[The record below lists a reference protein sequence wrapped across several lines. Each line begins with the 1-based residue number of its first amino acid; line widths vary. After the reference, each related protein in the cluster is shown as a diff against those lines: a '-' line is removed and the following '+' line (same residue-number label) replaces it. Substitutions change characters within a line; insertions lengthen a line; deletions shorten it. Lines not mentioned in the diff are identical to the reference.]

1 MLPLAQLRSR
11 AAVLSIS
18 ILVLA
23 PFATA
28 QKPAASAPP
37 QQAAPAPAPSTLVT
51 CPANLTAP
59 PLSPALAAAQQLYRT
74 GKFDEALSAY
84 KPIADAG
91 GADGATAYAGIARVY
106 LRQRNPAA
114 ALDAANKGVALLPGK
129 APATVALG
137 EVDFR
142 LGKLT
147 DAEKLWLASI
157 RNCEPDGRAHLGE
170 ARLARATSNYLRAR
184 HEIEAAH
191 KIDPHDPDI
200 ERLWMSSLTREERI
214 KALQERIG
222 AQTDDDDDEKKGL
235 AEMLA
240 LLEDESDNPMH
251 SCKLAQAVESTSAKF
266 APLMADANR
275 IRGYGLEMKFNGQS
289 ARLLLD
295 TGASGIL
302 INRKVAERAGIHPVI
317 RTELKGIGDK
327 GAMGGFVGVADSIR
341 IGDLE
346 FKGCFVEVSDRRSV
360 ADTEGLI
367 GADVFAHYL
376 VELNFPDAKFKL
388 TQLPPVPDQTNSEVS
403 LESHPSSAV
412 HLHDRYIAPEM
423 KDYARVYKFGDHLLI
438 PTLVNKSNEY
448 RLFLIDTGAFDNLIS
463 RQAARETTGVS
474 GDSNTTVNGI
484 NGSVKQVYRADSV
497 MLTFSHF
504 RQKHDDMISFD
515 MTSLS
520 DSAGTEIS
528 GLLGFNMLRMLD
540 IKIDYR
546 DGLVDFQYDPN
557 RLH

>member
-1 MLPLAQLRSR
+1 MRYAFLGAWALVVAPL
-11 AAVLSIS
+11 
-18 ILVLA
+18 
-23 PFATA
+23 ATA
-28 QKPAASAPP
+28 QKPTTPAPP
-37 QQAAPAPAPSTLVT
+37 LTPVPAPASSALVT
-51 CPANLTAP
+51 CPASLSAP
-59 PLSPALAAAQQLYRT
+59 PLSPTLAVAQQLYRT
-74 GKFDEALSAY
+74 GRFDEALAAY
-84 KPIADAG
+84 KPIAEAG
-91 GADGATAYAGIARVY
+91 GADGAAAYAGIARVY
-106 LRQRNPAA
+106 LRLRNPAS
-114 ALDAANKGVALLPGK
+114 ALDAAEKGVALTPGK

-142 LGKLT
+142 LGKLA

-200 ERLWMSSLTREERI
+200 ERVWMSSLTREERI

-222 AQTDDDDDEKKGL
+222 DQTDDDADEKNGL
-235 AEMLA
+235 AQMLA
-240 LLEDESDNPMH
+240 LLEDESENPMH
-251 SCKLAQAVESTSAKF
+251 SCKLARPVESTNAKF
-266 APLMADANR
+266 TPLMIDANR
-275 IRGYGLEMKFNGQS
+275 IRGYGLEVKFNGQS
-289 ARLLLD
+289 AKLLLD

-302 INRKVAERAGIHPVI
+302 INRKVAEKAGIHSVVK
-317 RTELKGIGDK
+317 TEMKGIGDK
-327 GAMGGFVGVADSIR
+327 GTMGGFVGVADSIR

-367 GADVFAHYL
+367 GADVFARYL

-388 TQLPPVPDQTNSEVS
+388 TQLPPIPDQANTAVS

-423 KDYARVYKFGDHLLI
+423 KDYSRVYKFGDHLLI
-438 PTLVNKSNEY
+438 PTLVNKSAEY
-448 RLFLIDTGAFDNLIS
+448 RLFMIDTGAFDNLIS
-463 RQAARETTGVS
+463 KVAARETTGVS
-474 GDSNTTVNGI
+474 GDANTTVKGL
-484 NGSVKQVYRADSV
+484 NGSVSQVYRADSV

-504 RQKHDDMISFD
+504 RQKHDDMVSFD
-515 MTSLS
+515 MTNIS
-520 DSAGTEIS
+520 DATGTEVS
-528 GLLGFNMLRMLD
+528 GILGFNMLRMLD

-557 RLH
+557 RFH